1 LSFILNGRARIQP
14 AIGGN
19 LPQSQASCIDVGPT
33 PAVMSKPAQ
42 RDRRSDAKPRRY
54 ALKTEISRAVAA
66 VQASGI
72 PIASIDL
79 RPDGTIRLSSAVA
92 ADPAEATEFDRWD
105 KAGKL

>member
-1 LSFILNGRARIQP
+1 MSVIRNARARFRP
-14 AIGGN
+14 ATGSN
-19 LPQSQASCIDVGPT
+19 LPQSQTSCVDVGPT

-42 RDRRSDAKPRRY
+42 RDRRSQANPRRY

-92 ADPAEATEFDRWD
+92 ADPAEETEFDRWD